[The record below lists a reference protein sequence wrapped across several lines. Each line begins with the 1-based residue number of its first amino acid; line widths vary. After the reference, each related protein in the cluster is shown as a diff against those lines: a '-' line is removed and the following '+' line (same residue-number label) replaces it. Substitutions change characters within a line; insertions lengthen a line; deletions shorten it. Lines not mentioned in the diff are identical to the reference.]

1 MLLSSHPAAR
11 PLLIGL
17 VYFVVAATTIA
28 TTRFGGGVAWIWIAN
43 AFLVA
48 ELQQRPR
55 RQWRGSLIACGIASM
70 LATASV
76 GTGVLAA
83 LPFMVINLGESVIGA
98 LLLRH
103 LSPNSRPLETL
114 GGVFSFIFAVGIAAP
129 LATAPLGAATV
140 VVTVPGMD
148 FTANCLR
155 WFAGHA
161 LGALAFTPLFL
172 FVLGGDLRRWVRSV
186 TVASATE
193 SVLILASILAVS
205 LVVFSQ
211 NRLPLLFLPTLPLML
226 ALFRM
231 GAFGGALGVVIIA
244 VVGAVSTVTGVTPP
258 HFIGG
263 TEGDRLQFLQFY
275 VAVLVMISLP
285 VAADL
290 SQRTALLGRL
300 RESEGRY
307 RLLAEHSS
315 DIVLNLDI
323 EGRMRFVSKSV
334 ESLGGYVPE
343 QMIGRKASEFVH
355 PDDRALV
362 VGAHAS
368 AFSAPGQ
375 LHIIEHRVVAADD
388 SVAWVEA
395 SIQAILDDE
404 GQPQGLV
411 SALRDIGHRRG
422 REQELVR
429 QASTDSLT
437 GLLNRRGF
445 FSGVDGLL
453 RAQGDSPRACFALF
467 DIDHFKRVN
476 DSHGHSAGDHVLE
489 EFARIAR
496 LIVRDDDLIGRLGGE
511 EFGILL
517 KGASFDHAV
526 MVCDRLRTTLASQ
539 LIRSPDGEAI
549 WVTVSAGVVP
559 VEPKMSREHLYRR
572 ADEALYRAKAGGRNQ
587 IGLAA

>member
-1 MLLSSHPAAR
+1 MVLSAHPLAR
-11 PLLIGL
+11 PLVIGL
-17 VYFVVAATTIA
+17 VYFVVAAATIA

-48 ELQQRPR
+48 ELQLRPR
-55 RQWRGSLIACGIASM
+55 RQWRNSLIACGIASFA
-70 LATASV
+70 ATATV
-76 GTGVLAA
+76 GTGLAA
-83 LPFMVINLGESVIGA
+83 ALLFMLINLGESTIGA
-98 LLLRH
+98 LLLRR
-103 LSPNSRPLETL
+103 LSPSTRPLETL
-114 GGVFSFIFAVGIAAP
+114 GGVFTFIFSVGIVAP
-129 LATAPLGAATV
+129 LATAPFAAGTIMLF
-140 VVTVPGMD
+140 VPGMD

-161 LGALAFTPLFL
+161 LGALAFTPLFV
-172 FVLGGDLRRWVRSV
+172 FILGGDLKRWLRGM
-186 TVASATE
+186 TAASATE
-193 SVLILASILAVS
+193 AAVILASILAIS

-211 NRLPLLFLPTLPLML
+211 SRLPLLFLPALPLMV
-226 ALFRM
+226 ALFRI
-231 GAFGGALGVVIIA
+231 GAFGGTLGVVIIA
-244 VVGAVSTVTGVTPP
+244 VVGAVSTAQGQTPIHFVSGV
-258 HFIGG
+258 
-263 TEGDRLQFLQFY
+263 EGDRFQFLQFY
-275 VAVLVMISLP
+275 LAVLVMISLP

-315 DIVLNLDI
+315 DIVINLDVD
-323 EGRMRFVSKSV
+323 GRMRFVSKSV
-334 ESLGGYVPE
+334 EILGGYSPDE
-343 QMIGRKASEFVH
+343 MLGQKASEFVH
-355 PDDRALV
+355 PDDRGLV

-368 AFSAPGQ
+368 AFGAPGR
-375 LHIIEHRVVAADD
+375 LHIIEHRVVAADG
-388 SVAWVEA
+388 SAVWVEA
-395 SIQAILDDE
+395 SIQAIVDDDGE
-404 GQPQGLV
+404 PQGLV

-429 QASTDSLT
+429 QASTDPLT

-445 FSGVDGLL
+445 FSGVDSLL
-453 RAQGDSPRACFALF
+453 RVQGDAPRACFALF

-476 DSHGHSAGDHVLE
+476 DAHGHTAGDHVLE

-496 LIVRDDDLIGRLGGE
+496 LIVRDDDLVGRLGGE

-539 LIRSPDGEAI
+539 LIRSPDGNAI

-559 VEPKMSREHLYRR
+559 IAPRMTREKLYRR

>member
-1 MLLSSHPAAR
+1 MVLSSHPLAR
-11 PLLIGL
+11 PILIGL
-17 VYFVVAATTIA
+17 VYFVVATATIA
-28 TTRFGGGVAWIWIAN
+28 TTRFGGGVAWIWVAN

-48 ELQQRPR
+48 ELQLRPR
-55 RQWRGSLIACGIASM
+55 RQWRNSLIACGIASFI
-70 LATASV
+70 ATSTV
-76 GTGVLAA
+76 GTGVVAA
-83 LPFMVINLGESVIGA
+83 FPFVLINLGESVIGA

-103 LSPNSRPLETL
+103 LSPSARPLETL
-114 GGVFSFIFAVGIAAP
+114 GGVFAFIFSVGIIAP
-129 LATAPLGAATV
+129 LVTAPFGAGTV
-140 VVTVPGMD
+140 MLTVPGMD

-155 WFAGHA
+155 WFAGHG
-161 LGALAFTPLFL
+161 LGALAFTPLFVFIL
-172 FVLGGDLRRWVRSV
+172 NGDLRRWVRNM
-186 TVASATE
+186 TAAAATE
-193 SVLILASILAVS
+193 AVLILGSVLAVS

-211 NRLPLLFLPTLPLML
+211 DRLPLLFLPTLPLMV
-226 ALFRM
+226 ALFRI
-231 GAFGGALGVVIIA
+231 GAFGGSLGVVIIG
-244 VVGAVSTVTGVTPP
+244 VVGAVSMAQGQTPI
-258 HFIGG
+258 HVIVGA
-263 TEGDRLQFLQFY
+263 EGDRFQFLQFY

-315 DIVLNLDI
+315 DIVINLDV

-334 ESLGGYVPE
+334 EALGGYSPDE
-343 QMIGRKASEFVH
+343 MLGQKASEFVH
-355 PDDRALV
+355 PDDRGLV

-368 AFSAPGQ
+368 AFGTPGQ
-375 LHIIEHRVVAADD
+375 THIIEHRVVAADQ
-388 SVAWVEA
+388 SVVWVEA
-395 SIQAILDDE
+395 SIQALVDE
-404 GQPQGLV
+404 AGDPQGLV
-411 SALRDIGHRRG
+411 SALRDISHRRG

-429 QASTDSLT
+429 QASTDPLT

-445 FSGVDGLL
+445 FSGVDVLL
-453 RAQGDSPRACFALF
+453 RAQGDAPRACFALF
-467 DIDHFKRVN
+467 DIDHFKKVN

-496 LIVRDDDLIGRLGGE
+496 LIVRDGDLIGRLGGE

-539 LIRSPDGEAI
+539 LIRSPDGNAI
-549 WVTVSAGVVP
+549 WVTVSAGVVA
-559 VEPKMSREHLYRR
+559 VEPTMSREQLYRR
-572 ADEALYRAKAGGRNQ
+572 ADQALYRAKAAGRNQ

>member
-1 MLLSSHPAAR
+1 MVLSSHLPAR
-11 PLLIGL
+11 PVVIGL
-17 VYFVVAATTIA
+17 IYFVVAAATIA
-28 TTRFGGGVAWIWIAN
+28 TTRFGGGVAWIWVAN

-48 ELQQRPR
+48 ELQLRPR
-55 RQWRGSLIACGIASM
+55 RQWRSSLVACGIASF
-70 LATASV
+70 LATATM
-76 GTGVLAA
+76 GTGPLAA
-83 LPFMVINLGESVIGA
+83 LPFMVINLAESVIGA

-103 LSPNSRPLETL
+103 LSPSARPLETL
-114 GGVFSFIFAVGIAAP
+114 GGVFAFIFSVGIV
-129 LATAPLGAATV
+129 APLGTAPFAAATIV
-140 VVTVPGMD
+140 SFVPEMD
-148 FTANCLR
+148 FTANLLR

-161 LGALAFTPLFL
+161 LGALAFTPLFVFIL
-172 FVLGGDLRRWVRSV
+172 NGDLKRWVRSL
-186 TVASATE
+186 TAASATE
-193 SVLILASILAVS
+193 AVLVLGSILAIS

-211 NRLPLLFLPTLPLML
+211 DRLPLLFLPALPLTV
-226 ALFRM
+226 ALFRI
-231 GAFGGALGVVIIA
+231 GAFGGSLGVVIIG
-244 VVGAVSTVTGVTPP
+244 VVGAVSMAQGYTPVY
-258 HFIGG
+258 FIGAAD
-263 TEGDRLQFLQFY
+263 GDRFQFLQFY
-275 VAVLVMISLP
+275 VAVLVLISLP

-323 EGRMRFVSKSV
+323 DGRMRFVSKSV
-334 ESLGGYVPE
+334 ETLGGYSPDR
-343 QMIGRKASEFVH
+343 MIGQKASEFVH
-355 PDDRALV
+355 PDDRGLV
-362 VGAHAS
+362 VGAHAA

-375 LHIIEHRVVAADD
+375 THIIEHRVLAADE
-388 SVAWVEA
+388 SVVWVEA
-395 SIQAILDDE
+395 SIQAIVDE
-404 GQPQGLV
+404 NGEPQGLV
-411 SALRDIGHRRG
+411 SALRDINHRRG

-429 QASTDSLT
+429 QASTDPLT

-445 FSGVDGLL
+445 FSGVDAAL
-453 RAQGDSPRACFALF
+453 RSHPDAPRACFALF

-496 LIVRDDDLIGRLGGE
+496 LIVRDGDLVGRLGGE

-539 LIRSPDGEAI
+539 LIRSPDGNAI
-549 WVTVSAGVVP
+549 WVTVSAGVVSI
-559 VEPKMSREHLYRR
+559 EPRMTREQLYRR

>member
-1 MLLSSHPAAR
+1 MLRSSHPLSR

-17 VYFVVAATTIA
+17 VYFVVATATIA

-55 RQWRGSLIACGIASM
+55 RQWRSSLIACGIASFI
-70 LATASV
+70 ATASV

-103 LSPNSRPLETL
+103 LSPSARPLETL
-114 GGVFSFIFAVGIAAP
+114 GGVFAFIFAVGIVAP

-140 VVTVPGMD
+140 VLTVPGMD

-161 LGALAFTPLFL
+161 LGALAFTPLFVL
-172 FVLGGDLRRWVRSV
+172 ILGGDLRRWLRSL

-193 SVLILASILAVS
+193 AVLVLGSILAIS

-211 NRLPLLFLPTLPLML
+211 NRLPLLFLPTLPLMV
-226 ALFRM
+226 ALFRI
-231 GAFGGALGVVIIA
+231 GAFGGSLGVVIIA
-244 VVGAVSTVTGVTPP
+244 VVGAVATAEGVTPL
-258 HFIGG
+258 HFIDG
-263 TEGDRLQFLQFY
+263 TEGDRFQFLQFY
-275 VAVLVMISLP
+275 VAVLVLISLP

-300 RESEGRY
+300 RESEARY

-315 DIVLNLDI
+315 DIVLNLDV

-334 ESLGGYVPE
+334 ETLGGYNAE
-343 QMIGRKASEFVH
+343 EMLGQKASEFVH
-355 PDDRALV
+355 PDDRGIV

-368 AFSAPGQ
+368 AFGVPGHLQ
-375 LHIIEHRVVAADD
+375 IIEHRVVAADG
-388 SVAWVEA
+388 SVVWVEA
-395 SIQAILDDE
+395 SIQALVDE
-404 GQPQGLV
+404 AGEPQGLV
-411 SALRDIGHRRG
+411 SALRDISHRRG

-429 QASTDSLT
+429 QASTDPLT

-445 FSGVDGLL
+445 FAGVDSLL
-453 RAQGDSPRACFALF
+453 RAQGDAPRACFALF
-467 DIDHFKRVN
+467 DIDHFKKVN
-476 DSHGHSAGDHVLE
+476 DSHGHTAGDHVLE
-489 EFARIAR
+489 EFSRIAR
-496 LIVRDDDLIGRLGGE
+496 LIVRDDDLVGRLGGE

-539 LIRSPDGEAI
+539 LIRSPDGNAI

-559 VEPKMSREHLYRR
+559 IEPRMTREHLYRR
-572 ADEALYRAKAGGRNQ
+572 ADEALYRAKAAGRNQ